1 MRRDQGGDMA
11 ADRRPAAWHVVILV
25 CLLPTVSACLG
36 DPPPDPASAPL
47 EVVLDGCG
55 LNRDEVAPGEHE
67 VSVVGEGRLVV
78 TDAAGQEVLRLP
90 DGTSTLA
97 TTAQTYTMTCVVE
110 GEETT
115 ATLTSVAAGG

>member
-1 MRRDQGGDMA
+1 MA

-25 CLLPTVSACLG
+25 CFLPTVSACLG